1 MSGLSAIGA
10 NPGTV
15 QQIMQ
20 MRAELIDRSAL
31 LRELHSARPQGVQ
44 GVQGMQGIVPGAGPV
59 QPAGTSFAA
68 TLESALDGV
77 NATQVR
83 SNLVTEAYER
93 GEVTDIAAVMLARQ
107 ESGVAFEATLQVRN
121 KLLNAYQEIM
131 RMGV

>member
-1 MSGLSAIGA
+1 MSGISAIGG
-10 NPGTV
+10 NMGTV

-31 LRELHSARPQGVQ
+31 LRELHSARTEGTP
-44 GVQGMQGIVPGAGPV
+44 GIGGSPAPV

-77 NATQVR
+77 NATQVK
-83 SNLVTEAYER
+83 SNQITEAYER

>member
-1 MSGLSAIGA
+1 MSGISAIGA

-44 GVQGMQGIVPGAGPV
+44 GLQGAAPGAGPV

-83 SNLVTEAYER
+83 SNAITEAYER